1 MSDSA
6 RLPPPL
12 LGLFRELLANGVPLG
27 VRDYLDALRALQLGF
42 GRLDLKQD
50 GRQALRDLALALWAR
65 SDAEQRLIARWFDL
79 VPAPGRAL
87 IDAIDEALARVSASG
102 AGQSVG
108 QRQGGTAPAGGKL
121 AGPASPTAQP
131 PPDAAPVEESC
142 ARVSFVGAH
151 AGGGLPV
158 PRLSVEPKID
168 EHYVLHPHTLVSL
181 REMTVL
187 WRRYRRST
195 RRGPR
200 RELDLAATIRE
211 RCRRGR
217 LLQPVCRARRANSAR
232 LLVLADTSA
241 SMDPWRPFLATL
253 ADSLRLGRLAS
264 AELRYF
270 SNLPRSQ
277 LFADVDLTDPQAR
290 DEVLRRHAGA
300 GLLVLSDA
308 GSARGY
314 LNRRRALQTAAFLAE
329 AASLFPAI
337 VWINPMPRTRWA
349 GTTAALVAAGANVSM
364 LPLDAAHLLR
374 AVDILRGNK

>member
-1 MSDSA
+1 MSEKH

-12 LGLFRELLANGVPLG
+12 LGLFRELLANGVPVG
-27 VRDYLDALRALQLGF
+27 TRDYLDGLRALRLGF
-42 GRLDLKQD
+42 GQGD
-50 GRQALRDLALALWAR
+50 RQALQALALALWAR
-65 SDAEQRLIARWFDL
+65 CDEERRLITRWFDGL
-79 VPAPGRAL
+79 PLPGQVLLDAVDDAL
-87 IDAIDEALARVSASG
+87 TTGAAAGDDEVAGEGQAS
-102 AGQSVG
+102 
-108 QRQGGTAPAGGKL
+108 
-121 AGPASPTAQP
+121 
-131 PPDAAPVEESC
+131 AAPTRRKPDGSTPPTGEPRPVVPPVEAR
-142 ARVSFVGAH
+142 ARVSFAGTH

-158 PRLSVEPKID
+158 PRLPVEPVIGED
-168 EHYVLHPHTLVSL
+168 YVLHPQTLVSL
-181 REMTVL
+181 RDMAVL

-195 RRGPR
+195 RRGPPS
-200 RELDLAATIRE
+200 ELDLAATIRE
-211 RCRRGR
+211 RCRRGV
-217 LLQPVCRARRANSAR
+217 LAQPVCRPRRANSAR

-253 ADSLRLGRLAS
+253 ADSLPLGRLAS

-270 SNLPRSQ
+270 TNLPRRH
-277 LFADVDLTDPQAR
+277 LFADTDFADSQPCR
-290 DEVLRRHAGA
+290 EVLRRHAGA

-337 VWINPMPRTRWA
+337 VWLNPMPRTRWA